1 MDGKNLLKSYWG
13 KNEICSNCNLQQN
26 TMKKWGV
33 MECDCGCGS
42 HSKLCYICAY
52 EHSRLVENPSLYNKN
67 TLCVMCA
74 YIKCTGK
81 YKNTNKKKIMYI
93 KY

>member
-1 MDGKNLLKSYWG
+1 
-13 KNEICSNCNLQQN
+13 
-26 TMKKWGV
+26 MKEWRV

-42 HSKLCYICAY
+42 YSKLCYICAY
-52 EHSRLVENPSLYNKN
+52 EHSRLVGNPSLYNKN

-81 YKNTNKKKIMYI
+81 YKNINKKKSCI